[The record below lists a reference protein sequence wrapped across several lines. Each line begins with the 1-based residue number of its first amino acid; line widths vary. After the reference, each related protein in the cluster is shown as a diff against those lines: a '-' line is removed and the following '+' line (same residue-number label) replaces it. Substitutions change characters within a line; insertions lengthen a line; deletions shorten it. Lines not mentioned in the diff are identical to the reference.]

1 MTQDLNRYFQAE
13 AEDLLSRIT
22 TALERLKD
30 EPPSTEAL
38 RELRRWTHT
47 LKGAAQVVRREEIA
61 GAAHRLES
69 VLDRIAESPGKGP
82 ALDIALTL
90 AGEMTRA
97 LHGKSGAPGPS
108 PAASA
113 QEQEV
118 ETLRVE
124 LREIDTLLQSVN
136 ESGIVASG
144 LRGLFV
150 PIERSQELASML
162 RRQARA
168 SFPNSGALHIEAIAD
183 EIETSLTDL
192 RRELDTL
199 TEHMQRELDGLR
211 SQAESLRLVRA
222 ETILPVL
229 EQSVR
234 TAAAAAG
241 KSVEFESSG
250 GELELDAHLLLAT
263 RDALIQL
270 TRNAIAHGIE
280 SPAERVAAGK
290 PASGRVRVQFRRAG
304 SRHVLSV
311 SDDGRG
317 IDFEALRQQAIRHG
331 WLTVSEARTATTQ
344 ELTQFLL
351 RPGVTT
357 ARSASVLA
365 GRGVGLDLVSGTVA
379 RMKGE
384 LQIIA
389 DKGKGTTI
397 SIRVPA
403 SMNSA
408 ALLMVRAANRVFGLP
423 LDSISRAAS
432 LAGLPR
438 LADRLVVDG
447 RALPLLPLAGI
458 FGQKSSAPS
467 IAVEIPAHPH
477 GFLLGVDELLGV
489 RQTVIHSLPAWLQ
502 AEPWVLGASVE
513 SEGQLRLIL
522 EPALLASAAE
532 DLARTHPVLSDETLP
547 ALPILVIDDS
557 LTTRMLEQSIFE
569 MEGYAVELASSAEEG
584 LAMAKERKYGL
595 FVVDVEM
602 PGVDGF
608 VFVER
613 TQQDARLREVPAILV
628 TSRGSAED
636 RARGLSA
643 GARDYMVK
651 SEFDQRR
658 LLNRV
663 RELMR
668 AR

>member
-1 MTQDLNRYFQAE
+1 MSQDLNRYFQDE

-22 TALERLKD
+22 AALERLRD
-30 EPPSTEAL
+30 EPATAEAL

-69 VLDRIAESPGKGP
+69 MLDRVSESPGKGS
-82 ALDIALTL
+82 ALDLALTL
-90 AGEMTRA
+90 TGEMTRA
-97 LHGKSGAPGPS
+97 MRGMPSAGPA
-108 PAASA
+108 PAAPPQSP
-113 QEQEV
+113 EI

-124 LREIDTLLQSVN
+124 LRELDDLLQAVN

-144 LRGLFV
+144 LRGLFA
-150 PIERSQELASML
+150 PIDRSRDLVAML
-162 RRQARA
+162 RRVIRPGSTEARA
-168 SFPNSGALHIEAIAD
+168 QHPEILAEEIGEILAD
-183 EIETSLTDL
+183 V
-192 RRELDTL
+192 RRELDAVA
-199 TEHMQRELDGLR
+199 EHMQRELDGLR

-222 ETILPVL
+222 ETILPML

-234 TAAAAAG
+234 AAAAASG
-241 KSVEFESSG
+241 KSVEFEASG
-250 GELELDAHLLLAT
+250 ADLELDAHLLLAT

-270 TRNAIAHGIE
+270 TRNAVAHGIE
-280 SPAERVAAGK
+280 SAEERVAAGK
-290 PASGRVRVQFRRAG
+290 PPSGRVQVDFRRDG

-311 SDDGRG
+311 ADDGRG
-317 IDFEALRQQAIRHG
+317 IDFEGLRRQAIRHG
-331 WLTVSEARTATTQ
+331 WLTVREARAASTQ

-365 GRGVGLDLVSGTVA
+365 GRGVGLDLVSSTVA
-379 RMKGE
+379 RIKGE
-384 LQIIA
+384 LQISA

-408 ALLMVRAANRVFGLP
+408 ALLMVRVSNRVFGLP
-423 LDSISRAAS
+423 LDAVRRAAS
-432 LAGLPR
+432 LASLPR
-438 LADRLVVDG
+438 LADRPLIDG
-447 RALPLLPLAGI
+447 EALPLVHLAAV
-458 FGQKSSAPS
+458 FGQKAAPAS
-467 IAVEIPAHPH
+467 IAVEIPAHPNS
-477 GFLLGVDELLGV
+477 FLLGVDELLGI
-489 RQTVIHSLPAWLQ
+489 RQTVIHMLPPYLQ

-513 SEGQLRLIL
+513 SEGQLRLVL
-522 EPALLASAAE
+522 DPALLAPVVDELAHSQPPAADKSSA
-532 DLARTHPVLSDETLP
+532 

-569 MEGYAVELASSAEEG
+569 MEGYAVDLASSAEEG
-584 LAMAKERKYGL
+584 LEMARQRRYGL

-608 VFVER
+608 AFVER
-613 TQQDARLREVPAILV
+613 TQQDAQLRETPAILV

-636 RARGLSA
+636 RARGLKA
-643 GARDYMVK
+643 GAREYMVK
-651 SEFDQRR
+651 SEFDQRT

-668 AR
+668 SP